1 MTKNE
6 GAPDLDAWLDG
17 AMPRIYGLAYA
28 LTGDRHAAEDLSQ
41 EALAT
46 VVSKWRTVSRAQNS
60 TAYARK
66 IVVNTFLSQKRK
78 RWTREVISDD
88 VVTELVPSTSD
99 HASGLVDREALVE
112 ALRELPPRQRTAV
125 TLRYYEDLSDADI
138 AALMGC
144 SVSTVRSSIHHAL
157 AALRSGA
164 VSLDVRGVSS

>member
-6 GAPDLDAWLDG
+6 GALDLDAWLDG

-66 IVVNTFLSQKRK
+66 IVVNTFLSQKRR
-78 RWTREVISDD
+78 RWTTEVISDA
-88 VVTELVPSTSD
+88 VVTELAPAATDHSD
-99 HASGLVDREALVE
+99 DVVDRDALIA
-112 ALRELPPRQRTAV
+112 ALGGLPPRQRTAV
-125 TLRYYEDLSDADI
+125 TLRYFEDLPDAEI

-157 AALRSGA
+157 AALRAGA
-164 VSLDVRGVSS
+164 VTRTFRGVSS